1 LFVLQPPSQVRNAS
15 DLSLSWQGHG
25 DSTILI
31 TGGSYEPSMKGYS
44 KLVGFIHWLR
54 RHCFELFYINDY
66 TKTRID
72 MSTNSMVIHNAIK
85 FVQQEAEQLIL
96 YKSSIM
102 WDRSNR
108 NNT

>member
-1 LFVLQPPSQVRNAS
+1 
-15 DLSLSWQGHG
+15 
-25 DSTILI
+25 
-31 TGGSYEPSMKGYS
+31 
-44 KLVGFIHWLR
+44 
-54 RHCFELFYINDY
+54 
-66 TKTRID
+66 